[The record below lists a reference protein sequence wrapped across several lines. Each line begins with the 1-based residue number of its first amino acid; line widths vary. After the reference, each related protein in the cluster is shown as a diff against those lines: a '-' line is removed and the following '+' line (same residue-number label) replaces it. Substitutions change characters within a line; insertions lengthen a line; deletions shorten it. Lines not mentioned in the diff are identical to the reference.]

1 MRHTSAIY
9 PGSFDPPT
17 LGHLNLVE
25 RALGIFKRIIIA
37 VATNTSKNSLFTPEE
52 RVELLQKLF
61 QDNPNVEVTHF
72 HGLLVDYA
80 QKRRVSVLL
89 RGLRTNNDYE
99 YELQM
104 AFSNK
109 SIDPDMETIF
119 LMTENKYSHIS
130 STLIKEIAYFGGPI
144 KKMVHPMVEKAV
156 RKKIKLLK
164 SS

>member
-17 LGHLNLVE
+17 LGHVNLVE
-25 RALGIFKRIIIA
+25 RALTIFKKIIIA
-37 VATNTSKNSLFTPEE
+37 VATNTSKASLFTPEE
-52 RVELLQKLF
+52 RVALLQDIFKK
-61 QDNPNVEVTHF
+61 NPNVEVTHF

-80 QKRRVSVLL
+80 RQRRVSVLL

-109 SIDPDMETIF
+109 SIDPHMETIF
-119 LMTENKYSHIS
+119 LMTENQYSHIS
-130 STLIKEIAYFGGPI
+130 STLIKEIAFFGGPI
-144 KKMVHPMVEKAV
+144 KKMVHPLVEKAV

-164 SS
+164 KS

>member
-17 LGHLNLVE
+17 LGHINLVN
-25 RALGIFKRIIIA
+25 RALGIFKRVVIA
-37 VATNTSKNSLFTPEE
+37 VATNTTKASLFTPEE
-52 RVELLQKLF
+52 RVELLQSIFK
-61 QDNPNVEVTHF
+61 DNPNVEVTHF

-80 QKRRVSVLL
+80 RKRGVEVLL

-109 SIDPDMETIF
+109 SIAPEMETIF
-119 LMTENKYSHIS
+119 LMTENQYSHIS

-144 KKMVHPMVEKAV
+144 KKMVHPLVEKAV
-156 RKKIKLLK
+156 RKKIKK
-164 SS
+164 PKP